1 MSFGQSW
8 RTYLRAFKLSYEHIG
23 KVMLTNLIWFAV
35 GFAPMLAFSYLPFLQ
50 TDVFFILA
58 IVIGLVTMGGA
69 TGAVHY
75 RMNRVMMGED
85 TSLRDLWEGL
95 KRYWLRGTILMAL
108 AILGLL
114 LLIFNMWFSQ
124 NYPTT
129 LFMILSG
136 LWVWGI
142 IFWLALHQFAF
153 PFLINQDIGVLKTLK
168 RAALIVLDNPLPTL
182 VLLVLSTLVV
192 VLSVVF
198 AAPLLIFVASFL
210 GIVQNSFYH
219 EMMAKYEAEEQDNS
233 VDVEGEDK
241 E

>member
-1 MSFGQSW
+1 
-8 RTYLRAFKLSYEHIG
+8 
-23 KVMLTNLIWFAV
+23 
-35 GFAPMLAFSYLPFLQ
+35 
-50 TDVFFILA
+50 
-58 IVIGLVTMGGA
+58 
-69 TGAVHY
+69 
-75 RMNRVMMGED
+75 
-85 TSLRDLWEGL
+85 
-95 KRYWLRGTILMAL
+95 
-108 AILGLL
+108 
-114 LLIFNMWFSQ
+114 
-124 NYPTT
+124 
-129 LFMILSG
+129 MILSG

-182 VLLVLSTLVV
+182 VLLVLSALVV